1 MKKIIYSVMMFAI
14 AAFTLT
20 SCEDVPAPYGFP
32 EESGGKEIIPI
43 GDPEGTG
50 AQEDPYNVAAALTR
64 VNAMADG
71 EMTEEIYVKG
81 VISTISEV
89 SVQNGNAT
97 YYISDDGTT
106 AHELQ
111 VYRGRYLGG
120 AKFTEEGQIKVGD
133 EVIVKGK
140 CKNFKGNTP
149 EFDTG
154 SEIYMLNGV
163 MAEVVPMD
171 DPKGTGVQN
180 DPYNVAAAL
189 NLINPMPDGQMTDEI
204 YVEGIVST
212 IQEVSVQNGNA
223 TYFISDNGSP
233 NNELEIY
240 RGKYLGGKAF
250 TSEDQLKV
258 GDKVIVK
265 GKCKNFKGNT
275 PEFDTGSIIYMINGE
290 VAVEKPMADPTG
302 TGTQTDPYNVAAAL
316 NLITPMADGQ
326 LTDEIYVKGIISK
339 IQEVSVQNGNATY
352 FISDDGTEDNQLEV
366 YRGKYLNGADFTS
379 ANQIKVGDVV
389 IVKGKCKNFKGNTP
403 EFDFGNVL
411 YSLNGQTEGGDTPG
425 QDGNIT
431 KTVDGS
437 VITITDN
444 SVTATAGVVEL
455 VDLSQQDA
463 LGWEDKQAEN
473 LVVNTNMGTVS
484 FEKGEGRNAPAYYPP
499 VVRMY
504 AKNYFTAGGGNMKVA
519 KIVITCD
526 GSYTGNQTLYAEADG
541 TLMTVYNEHSS
552 NSGGTQLRIKTIE
565 IYYGE

>member
-32 EESGGKEIIPI
+32 EESGGKEVIPI

-71 EMTEEIYVKG
+71 ETTEEIYVKG
-81 VISTISEV
+81 IISTISEV
-89 SVQNGNAT
+89 SVENGNAT
-97 YYISDDGTT
+97 YFISDDGTT

-189 NLINPMPDGQMTDEI
+189 NLI
-204 YVEGIVST
+204 
-212 IQEVSVQNGNA
+212 
-223 TYFISDNGSP
+223 
-233 NNELEIY
+233 
-240 RGKYLGGKAF
+240 
-250 TSEDQLKV
+250 
-258 GDKVIVK
+258 
-265 GKCKNFKGNT
+265 
-275 PEFDTGSIIYMINGE
+275 
-290 VAVEKPMADPTG
+290 
-302 TGTQTDPYNVAAAL
+302 
-316 NLITPMADGQ
+316 TPMADGQ

-379 ANQIKVGDVV
+379 ASQIKVGDVV

-444 SVTATAGVVEL
+444 SVTATAGVVDMI
-455 VDLSQQDA
+455 DLSLQDA

>member
-1 MKKIIYSVMMFAI
+1 
-14 AAFTLT
+14 
-20 SCEDVPAPYGFP
+20 
-32 EESGGKEIIPI
+32 
-43 GDPEGTG
+43 
-50 AQEDPYNVAAALTR
+50 
-64 VNAMADG
+64 
-71 EMTEEIYVKG
+71 
-81 VISTISEV
+81 
-89 SVQNGNAT
+89 
-97 YYISDDGTT
+97 
-106 AHELQ
+106 
-111 VYRGRYLGG
+111 
-120 AKFTEEGQIKVGD
+120 
-133 EVIVKGK
+133 
-140 CKNFKGNTP
+140 
-149 EFDTG
+149 
-154 SEIYMLNGV
+154 
-163 MAEVVPMD
+163 
-171 DPKGTGVQN
+171 
-180 DPYNVAAAL
+180 
-189 NLINPMPDGQMTDEI
+189 
-204 YVEGIVST
+204 
-212 IQEVSVQNGNA
+212 
-223 TYFISDNGSP
+223 
-233 NNELEIY
+233 
-240 RGKYLGGKAF
+240 
-250 TSEDQLKV
+250 
-258 GDKVIVK
+258 
-265 GKCKNFKGNT
+265 
-275 PEFDTGSIIYMINGE
+275 MINGE
-290 VAVEKPMADPTG
+290 VAEEKPMADPTG

-352 FISDDGTEDNQLEV
+352 FISDDGSEDNQLEV

-379 ANQIKVGDVV
+379 ASQIKVGDVV

-444 SVTATAGVVEL
+444 SVTATAGVVDMI
-455 VDLSQQDA
+455 DLSQQDA

>member
-32 EESGGKEIIPI
+32 EESGGKEVIPI

-81 VISTISEV
+81 IISTISEV
-89 SVQNGNAT
+89 SVENGNAT
-97 YYISDDGTT
+97 YFISDDGTT

-290 VAVEKPMADPTG
+290 VAEEKPMADPTG

-316 NLITPMADGQ
+316 NLITPMADGE
-326 LTDEIYVKGIISK
+326 LTDDIYVKGIISK

-352 FISDDGTEDNQLEV
+352 FISDDGSEDNQLEV

-431 KTVDGS
+431 KTVDGLPLLR
-437 VITITDN
+437 
-444 SVTATAGVVEL
+444 EL
-455 VDLSQQDA
+455 L
-463 LGWEDKQAEN
+463 
-473 LVVNTNMGTVS
+473 
-484 FEKGEGRNAPAYYPP
+484 
-499 VVRMY
+499 
-504 AKNYFTAGGGNMKVA
+504 
-519 KIVITCD
+519 I
-526 GSYTGNQTLYAEADG
+526 
-541 TLMTVYNEHSS
+541 
-552 NSGGTQLRIKTIE
+552 
-565 IYYGE
+565 

>member
-14 AAFTLT
+14 ATFTLT

-32 EESGGKEIIPI
+32 EESGGKEVIPI

-71 EMTEEIYVKG
+71 ETTEEIYVKG

-89 SVQNGNAT
+89 SVENGNAT
-97 YYISDDGTT
+97 YFISDDGTT

-163 MAEVVPMD
+163 MAEVVPMA

-189 NLINPMPDGQMTDEI
+189 NLINPMPDGQTTGEI

-212 IQEVSVQNGNA
+212 IEGVSVENGNA
-223 TYFISDNGSP
+223 TYFISDDGSP

-250 TSEDQLKV
+250 TSADQLKL

-290 VAVEKPMADPTG
+290 VAEEKPMADPTG
-302 TGTQTDPYNVAAAL
+302 TGTETDPFNVAAAL
-316 NLITPMADGQ
+316 NLITPMADGE

-352 FISDDGTEDNQLEV
+352 FISDDGSEDNQLEV

-444 SVTATAGVVEL
+444 SVTATAGVVDMI
-455 VDLSQQDA
+455 DLSQQDA
-463 LGWEDKQAEN
+463 LGWENKQAEN

>member
-1 MKKIIYSVMMFAI
+1 MKKVIYSVMMLAI
-14 AAFTLT
+14 AVFTLS

-32 EESGGKEIIPI
+32 EGNGGKEVVPI

-50 AQEDPYNVAAALTR
+50 TVDDPYNVAAALTMIK
-64 VNAMADG
+64 AMADG
-71 EMTEEIYVKG
+71 ELTEEIYVKG
-81 VISTISEV
+81 KISAISEV

-97 YYISDDGTT
+97 YFISDDGSNKN
-106 AHELQ
+106 ELQ
-111 VYRGRYLGG
+111 VYRGKFLGG
-120 AKFTEEGQIKVGD
+120 KPFTSEDQIKVGD

-154 SEIYMLNGV
+154 SSLYMLNGEY
-163 MAEVVPMD
+163 AEEVPLGE
-171 DPKGTGVQN
+171 PEGTGVQN

-189 NLINPMPDGQMTDEI
+189 ALITPMSDGQITDEI
-204 YVEGIVST
+204 YVKGKISK

-223 TYFISDNGSP
+223 TYFISDDGSE
-233 NNELEIY
+233 NNQLEVY
-240 RGKYLGGKAF
+240 RGKYLGGKSF
-250 TSEDQLKV
+250 TSEDQIKV
-258 GDKVIVK
+258 GDEVIVK

-275 PEFDTGSIIYMINGE
+275 PEFDTGSSLYMINGQYAE
-290 VAVEKPMADPTG
+290 ETPAGDPEG
-302 TGTQTDPYNVAAAL
+302 SGVQNDPYNVAAAL
-316 NLITPMADGQ
+316 ALITPMADGQ
-326 LTDEIYVKGIISK
+326 LTDEIYVKGKISK

-352 FISDDGTEDNQLEV
+352 FISDDGTENNQLQV
-366 YRGKYLNGADFTS
+366 YRGKYLGGANFTS

-389 IVKGKCKNFKGNTP
+389 IVKGKCKNFRGNTP
-403 EFDFGNVL
+403 EFDAGNVL
-411 YSLNGQTEGGDTPG
+411 YSLNGQTEGGSEQG
-425 QDGNIT
+425 GNIT
-431 KTVDGS
+431 KTVEGS
-437 VITITDN
+437 VVTITDN
-444 SVTATAGVVEL
+444 SVTISSSVSADVI
-455 VDLSQQDA
+455 DLSQQEA
-463 LGWEDKQAEN
+463 LGWEDQQKEN
-473 LVVNTNMGTVS
+473 LIVNTNMGTVS
-484 FEKGEGRNAPAYYPP
+484 FEKGDGRNPPAYYPP